1 VFQKSRV
8 NVVYSGHEHVY
19 ERLKPQ
25 NDIYYF
31 VLGNSG
37 ELRYHNLRPS
47 EQMQVG
53 FDTDRDFMLVE
64 IDGDELYFQTISRTG
79 ETIDAGVLE
88 RQREPSS
95 H

>member
-1 VFQKSRV
+1 MS
-8 NVVYSGHEHVY
+8 YSGHEHVY